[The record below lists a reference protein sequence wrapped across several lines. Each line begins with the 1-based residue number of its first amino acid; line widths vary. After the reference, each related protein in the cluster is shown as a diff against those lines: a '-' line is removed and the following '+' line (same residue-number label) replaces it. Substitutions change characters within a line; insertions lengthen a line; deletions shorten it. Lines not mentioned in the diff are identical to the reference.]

1 MSRLLE
7 NCRKSLEEEIKVA
20 EASLVKA
27 AHHLASSTEV
37 ATHTLE
43 AGLKETLVKCE
54 AKREQAEHAGQ
65 RIKLF
70 LEEKATHAISQFEDW
85 KTDREIG
92 KLEKNADKRE
102 QQAVDAIIVA
112 SYALME
118 AEVAIMEALKARK
131 VAIEVAG

>member
-20 EASLVKA
+20 ETSLAKA
-27 AHHLASSTEV
+27 VHHLASSTEV
-37 ATHTLE
+37 ASDALE
-43 AGLKETLVKCE
+43 AGLRETLVKCE

-70 LEEKATHAISQFEDW
+70 LEEKAAQAISQFEDW

-92 KLEKNADKRE
+92 KLEKHADKRE

>member
-20 EASLVKA
+20 EASLAKA
-27 AHHLASSTEV
+27 VNHLTSSTEI
-37 ATHTLE
+37 ATDTLE

-54 AKREQAEHAGQ
+54 AKREQAEHAGH

-70 LEEKATHAISQFEDW
+70 LEEKAAHAISQFEDW

-92 KLEKNADKRE
+92 KLEKHADKRE
-102 QQAVDAIIVA
+102 EQAVDAIIVA

-131 VAIEVAG
+131 TAIEVAG